1 MVIPAHSKSLVQYPS
16 LHLILSA
23 PHFPLSF
30 LSSAHPLSPITCLHW
45 CIRFSM
51 LRVCVLLLLHR
62 IQVLLCPLPSGQHR
76 RCSSRLG
83 VGLSPPHLPLTPM
96 LLLLLPSRLPSV
108 LWPHPRALVLQPCS
122 SLCFPP
128 PSLWLCLSVPLC
140 VFVPH
145 PLALWPLNNMHV
157 LTPVCEFLG
166 CSRGVL
172 SHPVSEG

>member
-1 MVIPAHSKSLVQYPS
+1 MVIPAHSECLVQYPS

-30 LSSAHPLSPITCLHW
+30 LSSAHPLFPISCLHW
-45 CIRFSM
+45 CIHFSM
-51 LRVCVLLLLHR
+51 LRVCVLLLLHC

-83 VGLSPPHLPLTPM
+83 VGLSPPHLPLTTM
-96 LLLLLPSRLPSV
+96 LLLLLPSRLQLCAPAAS
-108 LWPHPRALVLQPCS
+108 ACPCS
-122 SLCFPP
+122 AALLIPVFPSPVPVAVYLCPSLCPR
-128 PSLWLCLSVPLC
+128 PSPTFSVASEQQ
-140 VFVPH
+140 H
-145 PLALWPLNNMHV
+145 M
-157 LTPVCEFLG
+157 LTPVCELLG